1 MATQGSLG
9 QSLLLHASYF
19 SVLGLLMLLQTLL
32 EFIHLLFK
40 NPTEPL
46 PYEILSPHSKQTVG
60 SAPALVLLSE
70 VADGVC

>member
-1 MATQGSLG
+1 
-9 QSLLLHASYF
+9 
-19 SVLGLLMLLQTLL
+19 MLLQTLL

-46 PYEILSPHSKQTVG
+46 PCEILRPHSKQTVG